1 MAKGKKARERA
12 KKRKQVLR
20 PGMLGTIVILALLT
34 AAALRLYTL
43 KEQVAAAEAQR
54 DQLAE
59 QVEITRQKNDAL
71 SADIAEGCTPE
82 KMKEIARREL
92 GLVLPGE
99 YVFNVGN

>member
-1 MAKGKKARERA
+1 MAKGRTTQKRE
-12 KKRKQVLR
+12 KKRKQILR
-20 PGMLGTIVILALLT
+20 PGMMGGLVILTLFT

-43 KEQVAAAEAQR
+43 NEQVADAEAQR
-54 DQLAE
+54 DELAG
-59 QVEITRQKNDAL
+59 QVETIRQRNDAL
-71 SADIAEGCTPE
+71 AADIAEGCTPE